1 MALPKLNVPVYEA
14 ILPSTE
20 KVIKF
25 RPFLVKEEKLLLT
38 AIEDGSESS
47 MMLSIKKIIENCVQ
61 DDIDVDKLPL
71 FDIEFLFLKL
81 RSKSVGEKSNIG
93 LSCQE
98 CESVNQIEIDME
110 EIKVDK
116 PDGHTRKILLED
128 NIGVMMSY
136 PVISTSGIVEQDGM
150 KIIKDCISMI
160 FTGEET
166 HEKGSFTET
175 ELDEFLESMDTV
187 VFGKINQFFETM
199 PKLRHT
205 VNFKCISCEKENS
218 LLLEG
223 IESFFG

>member
-98 CESVNQIEIDME
+98 CESVNQI
-110 EIKVDK
+110 
-116 PDGHTRKILLED
+116 
-128 NIGVMMSY
+128 
-136 PVISTSGIVEQDGM
+136 
-150 KIIKDCISMI
+150 
-160 FTGEET
+160 
-166 HEKGSFTET
+166 
-175 ELDEFLESMDTV
+175 
-187 VFGKINQFFETM
+187 
-199 PKLRHT
+199 
-205 VNFKCISCEKENS
+205 
-218 LLLEG
+218 
-223 IESFFG
+223 

>member
-116 PDGHTRKILLED
+116 PTGHTRKILLED

-175 ELDEFLESMDTV
+175 ELDEF
-187 VFGKINQFFETM
+187 
-199 PKLRHT
+199 
-205 VNFKCISCEKENS
+205 
-218 LLLEG
+218 
-223 IESFFG
+223 